1 MDARKETPGTC
12 VEYMEGRGDV
22 EGADSFLKL
31 LTDEGIIS
39 GLLTTDDE
47 LYKGWEMENLII
59 NWNWLLELGIAK
71 L

>member
-1 MDARKETPGTC
+1 MDARKETLGTC

-22 EGADSFLKL
+22 EGAGRFLKL

-47 LYKGWEMENLII
+47 LYKG
-59 NWNWLLELGIAK
+59 
-71 L
+71 

>member
-22 EGADSFLKL
+22 EGAGRFLKL

-47 LYKGWEMENLII
+47 LYKG
-59 NWNWLLELGIAK
+59 
-71 L
+71 